1 MKILLAVDGSAYTQ
15 KMLAYL
21 TSHQEMLGTGH
32 EYTIITVQPL
42 LPPRARAA
50 LGRDVVEQYYDEES
64 TKILQP
70 VQEFLNGRGVQVQ
83 SISKVGP
90 IADTIINTL
99 VNVSGI
105 VCDGAKSSC
114 AAKIS
119 SAVDAAITAHDLSM
133 QGKVFPA
140 GEGIVKGDVE
150 ETIRSVSR
158 LAREGMR
165 ETDIEVLHIMI
176 D

>member
-50 LGRDVVEQYYDEES
+50 LGKEVVEQYYDEES
-64 TKILQP
+64 AKILQP
-70 VQEFLNGRGVQVQ
+70 VQEFLKARGVEAQ

-90 IADTIINTL
+90 IADTIIHTAQDGKFDLIAMGTHGHGALGRL
-99 VNVSGI
+99 VMG
-105 VCDGAKSSC
+105 
-114 AAKIS
+114 
-119 SAVDAAITAHDLSM
+119 
-133 QGKVFPA
+133 
-140 GEGIVKGDVE
+140 
-150 ETIRSVSR
+150 SVSSQV
-158 LAREGMR
+158 LAGC
-165 ETDIEVLHIMI
+165 TIPVLLIR
-176 D
+176 

>member
-32 EYTIITVQPL
+32 EYSIITVQPL

-50 LGRDVVEQYYDEES
+50 LGKEVVDQYYDEES

-70 VQEFLNGRGVQVQ
+70 VQDFLKARSVEAQ

-90 IADTIINTL
+90 IADTIIKEAQDGKFDMIAMGTHGHGALGRL
-99 VNVSGI
+99 VMG
-105 VCDGAKSSC
+105 
-114 AAKIS
+114 
-119 SAVDAAITAHDLSM
+119 
-133 QGKVFPA
+133 
-140 GEGIVKGDVE
+140 
-150 ETIRSVSR
+150 SVSSQV
-158 LAREGMR
+158 LAGC
-165 ETDIEVLHIMI
+165 TIPVLLIR
-176 D
+176 

>member
-50 LGRDVVEQYYDEES
+50 LGKDVVEQYYDEEA

-70 VQEFLNGRGVQVQ
+70 VQEFLKARGVDVQ

-90 IADTIINTL
+90 IADTIIHEAQEGKFDLIAMGTHGHGALGRL
-99 VNVSGI
+99 VMG
-105 VCDGAKSSC
+105 
-114 AAKIS
+114 
-119 SAVDAAITAHDLSM
+119 
-133 QGKVFPA
+133 
-140 GEGIVKGDVE
+140 
-150 ETIRSVSR
+150 SVSSQV
-158 LAREGMR
+158 LAGC
-165 ETDIEVLHIMI
+165 TIPVLLIR
-176 D
+176 

>member
-50 LGRDVVEQYYDEES
+50 LGKEVVEQYYDEES

-70 VQEFLNGRGVQVQ
+70 VQDFLKARSVEAQ

-90 IADTIINTL
+90 IADTIIKEAQDGKFDLIAMGTHGHGALGRL
-99 VNVSGI
+99 VMG
-105 VCDGAKSSC
+105 
-114 AAKIS
+114 
-119 SAVDAAITAHDLSM
+119 
-133 QGKVFPA
+133 
-140 GEGIVKGDVE
+140 
-150 ETIRSVSR
+150 SVSSQV
-158 LAREGMR
+158 LAGC
-165 ETDIEVLHIMI
+165 TIPVLLIR
-176 D
+176 

>member
-50 LGRDVVEQYYDEES
+50 LGKDVVEQYYDEEA

-70 VQEFLNGRGVQVQ
+70 VQEFLKARNVEVQ

-90 IADTIINTL
+90 IADTIIKEAQEGKFDLIAMGTHGHGALGRL
-99 VNVSGI
+99 VMG
-105 VCDGAKSSC
+105 
-114 AAKIS
+114 
-119 SAVDAAITAHDLSM
+119 
-133 QGKVFPA
+133 
-140 GEGIVKGDVE
+140 
-150 ETIRSVSR
+150 SVSSQV
-158 LAREGMR
+158 LAGC
-165 ETDIEVLHIMI
+165 TIPVLLIR
-176 D
+176 

>member
-50 LGRDVVEQYYDEES
+50 LGKEVVDQYYDEES
-64 TKILQP
+64 AKILQP
-70 VQEFLNGRGVQVQ
+70 VLEFLKGRGVEAQ

-90 IADTIINTL
+90 IADTIIHAAQDGKFDLIAMGTHGHGALGRL
-99 VNVSGI
+99 VMG
-105 VCDGAKSSC
+105 
-114 AAKIS
+114 
-119 SAVDAAITAHDLSM
+119 
-133 QGKVFPA
+133 
-140 GEGIVKGDVE
+140 
-150 ETIRSVSR
+150 SVSSQV
-158 LAREGMR
+158 LAGC
-165 ETDIEVLHIMI
+165 TIPVLLIR
-176 D
+176 

>member
-50 LGRDVVEQYYDEES
+50 LGKEVVEQYYDEES

-70 VQEFLNGRGVQVQ
+70 VLEFLKGRGVEAQ

-90 IADTIINTL
+90 IADTIIHEAQDGKFDLIAMGTHGHGALGRL
-99 VNVSGI
+99 VMG
-105 VCDGAKSSC
+105 
-114 AAKIS
+114 
-119 SAVDAAITAHDLSM
+119 
-133 QGKVFPA
+133 
-140 GEGIVKGDVE
+140 
-150 ETIRSVSR
+150 SVSSQV
-158 LAREGMR
+158 LAGC
-165 ETDIEVLHIMI
+165 TIPVLLIR
-176 D
+176 

>member
-50 LGRDVVEQYYDEES
+50 LGKEVVDQYYDEES

-70 VQEFLNGRGVQVQ
+70 VQDFLKARGVEAQ
-83 SISKVGP
+83 SVSKVGP
-90 IADTIINTL
+90 IADTIIKEAQDGKFDLIAMGTHGHGALGRL
-99 VNVSGI
+99 VMG
-105 VCDGAKSSC
+105 
-114 AAKIS
+114 
-119 SAVDAAITAHDLSM
+119 
-133 QGKVFPA
+133 
-140 GEGIVKGDVE
+140 
-150 ETIRSVSR
+150 SVSSQV
-158 LAREGMR
+158 LAGC
-165 ETDIEVLHIMI
+165 TIPVLLIR
-176 D
+176 

>member
-50 LGRDVVEQYYDEES
+50 LGKDVVEQYYDEES

-70 VQEFLNGRGVQVQ
+70 VQEFLKARNVEVQ

-90 IADTIINTL
+90 IADTIIKEAQEGKFDLIAMGTHGHGALGRL
-99 VNVSGI
+99 VMG
-105 VCDGAKSSC
+105 
-114 AAKIS
+114 
-119 SAVDAAITAHDLSM
+119 
-133 QGKVFPA
+133 
-140 GEGIVKGDVE
+140 
-150 ETIRSVSR
+150 SVSSQV
-158 LAREGMR
+158 LAGC
-165 ETDIEVLHIMI
+165 TSPVLLIR
-176 D
+176 

>member
-21 TSHQEMLGTGH
+21 NSHQEMLGTGH
-32 EYTIITVQPL
+32 EHTIITVQPL

-90 IADTIINTL
+90 IADTIIKEAQDGKFDLIAMGTHGHGALGRL
-99 VNVSGI
+99 VMG
-105 VCDGAKSSC
+105 
-114 AAKIS
+114 
-119 SAVDAAITAHDLSM
+119 
-133 QGKVFPA
+133 
-140 GEGIVKGDVE
+140 
-150 ETIRSVSR
+150 SVSSQV
-158 LAREGMR
+158 LAGC
-165 ETDIEVLHIMI
+165 TIPVLLIR
-176 D
+176 

>member
-64 TKILQP
+64 AKILQP
-70 VQEFLNGRGVQVQ
+70 VLEFLKGRGVEAQ
-83 SISKVGP
+83 SIAKVGP
-90 IADTIINTL
+90 IADTIIHAAQDGKFDLIAMGTHGHGALGRL
-99 VNVSGI
+99 VMG
-105 VCDGAKSSC
+105 
-114 AAKIS
+114 
-119 SAVDAAITAHDLSM
+119 
-133 QGKVFPA
+133 
-140 GEGIVKGDVE
+140 
-150 ETIRSVSR
+150 SVSSQV
-158 LAREGMR
+158 LAGC
-165 ETDIEVLHIMI
+165 TIPVLLIR
-176 D
+176 

>member
-50 LGRDVVEQYYDEES
+50 LGKDVVEQYYDEES

-70 VQEFLNGRGVQVQ
+70 VQEFLKARNVEVQ

-90 IADTIINTL
+90 IADTIIKEAQEGKFDLIAMGTHGHGALGRL
-99 VNVSGI
+99 VMG
-105 VCDGAKSSC
+105 
-114 AAKIS
+114 
-119 SAVDAAITAHDLSM
+119 
-133 QGKVFPA
+133 
-140 GEGIVKGDVE
+140 
-150 ETIRSVSR
+150 SVSSQV
-158 LAREGMR
+158 LAGC
-165 ETDIEVLHIMI
+165 TIPVLLIR
-176 D
+176 

>member
-50 LGRDVVEQYYDEES
+50 LGKDVVEQYYDEEAA
-64 TKILQP
+64 KILQP
-70 VQEFLNGRGVQVQ
+70 VQEFLKARGVDVQ

-90 IADTIINTL
+90 IADTIIHEAQEGKFDLIAMGTHGHGALGRL
-99 VNVSGI
+99 VMG
-105 VCDGAKSSC
+105 
-114 AAKIS
+114 
-119 SAVDAAITAHDLSM
+119 
-133 QGKVFPA
+133 
-140 GEGIVKGDVE
+140 
-150 ETIRSVSR
+150 SVSSQV
-158 LAREGMR
+158 LAGC
-165 ETDIEVLHIMI
+165 TIPVLLIR
-176 D
+176 